1 MAGPR
6 NRAAA
11 AVAVAAFAAA
21 GCSSATEGAAE
32 PSPVSS
38 SAANSSAAGPAVPNP
53 LDPAR
58 YLADPCAAV
67 PPDVLAALRYTTP
80 GEATLAGSPRA
91 TAGPGCGWDIGAE
104 GLSVQIIFGTA
115 NRDKGIGG
123 IAGIYRAKDSG
134 QYAFAEP
141 APAVEGYP
149 AVFGD
154 RLDRRAQGNCTLWV
168 GLADDLAFAAA
179 SMGYQGNQDSCQV
192 AEKVAAAVVSTL
204 KGA

>member
-1 MAGPR
+1 VTVAVSGK
-6 NRAAA
+6 RAAA
-11 AVAVAAFAAA
+11 AVVAVFAAA
-21 GCSSATEGAAE
+21 GCSAPTGGTAE

-38 SAANSSAAGPAVPNP
+38 SAAGPAVPSP
-53 LDPAR
+53 LDPSR
-58 YLADPCAAV
+58 YLGDPCAAV
-67 PPDVLAALRYTTP
+67 PQGVLASLHYTTP

-134 QYAFAEP
+134 QFAFAEP

-149 AVFGD
+149 AVFSD
-154 RLDRRAQGNCTLWV
+154 RVDRRAQGNCTLWV
-168 GLADDLAFAAA
+168 GLAGDLAFAAA

-192 AEKVAAAVVSTL
+192 AEQVAAAVVSTL